1 MVTLFFKY
9 SNSFVMVCARV
20 RKEFEDMRVNE
31 QTKEFIRVGDTVRTV
46 EWLKGELMSF
56 LQASS

>member
-1 MVTLFFKY
+1 MVALFFRCV
-9 SNSFVMVCARV
+9 NPFVIVSAWV
-20 RKEFEDMRVNE
+20 RKEFLDMRVNE
-31 QTKEFIRVGDTVRTV
+31 QRIEFIRVGDTVRTV